1 MAYSII
7 SLAIIIAAHFMLKW
21 YRKRHPRPTLD
32 HEAQTPTQHKQA
44 TADCMSCSGGTAKC
58 EQDCMMEAS
67 TKPVEYFDD
76 EELDTFAGRQ
86 SDAYGPEEVEQFEY
100 IMQTMRPDEVAAWCR
115 SLTLRGIALP
125 DELKDEAIMM
135 IGDEHI

>member
-1 MAYSII
+1 MTSALI
-7 SLAIIIAAHFMLKW
+7 SLAVLVVLYISLRW
-21 YRKRHPRPTLD
+21 YAKHGGHVEP
-32 HEAQTPTQHKQA
+32 AQPA
-44 TADCMSCSGGTAKC
+44 EPVADCSSCGGGNAKC

-76 EELDTFAGRQ
+76 EELDAFAGRQ
-86 SDAYGPEEVEQFEY
+86 SDSYEPDEVEQFAY
-100 IMQTMRPDEVAAWCR
+100 VMQTMQPGEVAAWCR
-115 SLTLRGIALP
+115 SLTLRGISLP